1 RCQWHKDRSESCEL
15 AWIDV
20 NETTSLMLLNSHL
33 IGKIASGFADP
44 LREVKPDG
52 LGLLIFIL

>member
-1 RCQWHKDRSESCEL
+1 
-15 AWIDV
+15 
-20 NETTSLMLLNSHL
+20 MLLNGDL
-33 IGKIASGFADP
+33 IGKIALGFADP